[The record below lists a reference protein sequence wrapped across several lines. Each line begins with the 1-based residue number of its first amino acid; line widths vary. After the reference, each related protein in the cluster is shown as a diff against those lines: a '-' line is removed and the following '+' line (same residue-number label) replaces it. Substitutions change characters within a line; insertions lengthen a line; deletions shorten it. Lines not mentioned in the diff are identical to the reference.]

1 MEEAV
6 HENLLHVRLE
16 EVLGELVAVQINL
29 GERRKARDLL
39 AADVLHRQHAR
50 GRVVIDVLRH
60 DDALELAQVVG
71 EGGEVA
77 RFEAVVQLA
86 QDVLAEL
93 LQERRELVLAARL
106 RVRVEEG
113 GDVAEDVEVFRHL
126 LADAGALHLDDHV
139 AAVAHQRAVNLSE
152 RGGGH
157 GRRVELGE
165 RLRDAHAQ
173 LGVDDLLDLGE
184 RERLNLVLEARERVN
199 VGLRQEVCARGHE
212 LRELDEGRPQLL
224 DVGGHLLHLGGRDL
238 PVRRALDGRVQ
249 ARALDEVRA
258 PVPHQEQGDVLV
270 ALQVFGLERNRHP
283 VAPARSLQRATFLRW
298 GPTAQ

>member
-1 MEEAV
+1 M
-6 HENLLHVRLE
+6 
-16 EVLGELVAVQINL
+16 
-29 GERRKARDLL
+29 
-39 AADVLHRQHAR
+39 
-50 GRVVIDVLRH
+50 LRH

-139 AAVAHQRAVNLSE
+139 APVARQRAVHLAE

-157 GRRVELGE
+157 RLRVELGE
-165 RLRDAHAQ
+165 RLRDAHAEF
-173 LGVDDLLDLGE
+173 GVDDLLDLRE
-184 RERLNLVLEARERVN
+184 RERPDLVLEACERVN
-199 VGLRQEVCARGHE
+199 VGRRQEVCARGHE
-212 LRELDEGRPQLL
+212 LRQLDEGRPHLL
-224 DVGGHLLHLGGRDL
+224 HVGGQFLHLGGRDL
-238 PVRRALDGRVQ
+238 AVRRALDGRVES
-249 ARALDEVRA
+249 RALDEVGA
-258 PVPHQEQGDVLV
+258 PVLHEEQGDVLV

-283 VAPARSLQRATFLRW
+283 VAPARSL
-298 GPTAQ
+298 TAFGTNC